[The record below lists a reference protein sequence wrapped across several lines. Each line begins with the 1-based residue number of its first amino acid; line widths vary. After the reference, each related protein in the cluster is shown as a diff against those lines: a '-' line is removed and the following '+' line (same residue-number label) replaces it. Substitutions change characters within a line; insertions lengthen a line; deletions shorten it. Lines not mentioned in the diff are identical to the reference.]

1 MALGP
6 TKLGR
11 IWVKQQSAWGTAE
24 TSFSNDD
31 AIDAQGMFLPSGE
44 QEALGQPTQRPVF
57 GASDKKAGSKAGATA
72 QLTFVLTDC
81 SDASGPTIE
90 HKLIADALGTLFS
103 ESPTQIGNL
112 AAGSTVDTL
121 NVATASVDRIG
132 QATLVEQ
139 SSVGFRQIGFIAN
152 VDTSGTPDEY
162 SLAYPLTNQPDPLAR
177 RAITVAFS
185 TGGLANLPFTMQFAT
200 AGSVDGGFRA
210 YDGRV
215 TNCTITS
222 NAKAQTV
229 VAITLQFLNWEYV
242 TGLTAPAFSFPRT
255 QLGPCI
261 NTAGVYDFAAA
272 EYQCF
277 SELSIAVTQTLAE
290 ALCASSDQGVSQLV
304 TTDRTVVITE
314 RKTTEDIYADM
325 SANSAPGDA
334 LRRAWH
340 CTSKAAAQGYH
351 FACYGA
357 ALQVQSTSKPVD
369 LGGIWGFER
378 VLEVRNV
385 IAADDGTA
393 GTSTVKGT
401 AFRVAFA

>member
-24 TSFSNDD
+24 TSFADTD
-31 AIDAQGMFLPSGE
+31 AIDAQGMFMPAGA

-72 QLTFVLTDC
+72 QLTFVLTHCLD
-81 SDASGPTIE
+81 SVGAVVTTIE
-90 HKLIADALGTLFS
+90 HKLIADAFGTI
-103 ESPTQIGNL
+103 QQL
-112 AAGSTVDTL
+112 AAIGVLSGGNVNEL
-121 NVATASVDRIG
+121 QVATASENWIG
-132 QATLVEQ
+132 QGAGVLLAN
-139 SSVGFRQIGFIAN
+139 GNRQISWVQT
-152 VDTSGTPDEY
+152 VDTVANPDEVI
-162 SLAYPLTNQPDPLAR
+162 LPFPLESSPGNSASATV
-177 RAITVAFS
+177 TVAFG

-215 TNCTITS
+215 TNCTITANS
-222 NAKAQTV
+222 KTQVT
-229 VAITLQFLNWEYV
+229 VAITLQFLDWDYV

-255 QLGPCI
+255 QLGPVI
-261 NTAGVYDFAAA
+261 NTAGVYDSIADDY
-272 EYQCF
+272 ECF
-277 SELSIAVTQTLAE
+277 SEVSIVVTQTLAE
-290 ALCASSDQGVSQLV
+290 ALCAQSAQGVSQLV
-304 TTDRTVVITE
+304 TTDRTAVITE

-325 SANSAPGDA
+325 ASQSTPGEA
-334 LRRAWH
+334 VKRAWYLSARGAQQGFH
-340 CTSKAAAQGYH
+340 VAA
-351 FACYGA
+351 YGP

-385 IAADDGTA
+385 IAPGDGTG

-401 AFRVAFA
+401 AFRVSFA